1 MKKEIIRS
9 EKDENCMA
17 RGGMKRFKVSI
28 DLKEE
33 IQEDDVAYTFRLV
46 LGGFVGTYHFGC
58 LSVRQE
64 L

>member
-1 MKKEIIRS
+1 MRLKSLDRFE
-9 EKDENCMA
+9 
-17 RGGMKRFKVSI
+17 GG
-28 DLKEE
+28 E
-33 IQEDDVAYTFRLV
+33 IQEEDDVAYTFRLV

>member
-1 MKKEIIRS
+1 
-9 EKDENCMA
+9 MA

-28 DLKEE
+28 DSKEE

-46 LGGFVGTYHFGC
+46 LGGFVDTYHFGC